1 VATGQI
7 ASQARAAHG
16 PDAALP
22 DIEVVREADR
32 VVDLNGRRSSVG
44 AYAAAGEMPP
54 LPLNSAIR
62 L

>member
-1 VATGQI
+1 
-7 ASQARAAHG
+7 
-16 PDAALP
+16 LP